1 MLKASI
7 FSLYRIKRLKVGIA
21 SYSVAVDP
29 PAAVILSIAD
39 DENACAVTV
48 TLTEIS
54 PLPRTFTGRLSRTA
68 PAAMRDATVTSPPFG

>member
-21 SYSVAVDP
+21 SYLCNFYRVAVDP

-39 DENACAVTV
+39 DENA
-48 TLTEIS
+48 
-54 PLPRTFTGRLSRTA
+54 
-68 PAAMRDATVTSPPFG
+68 